1 MRKED
6 DHEDDEGARPSSLIP
21 VHKLPT
27 PDPLYDQQ
35 LLRDLEI
42 VNDRT
47 YRDLGP
53 RLRRPS
59 PEQPKRKPSLPPSP
73 NNVSSLP
80 VPDQAKAA
88 AVSIGES
95 ADEDSGA

>member
-6 DHEDDEGARPSSLIP
+6 DHEDDEGASPSSLIP
-21 VHKLPT
+21 AHKLST

-42 VNDRT
+42 INECTFRE
-47 YRDLGP
+47 LGSRP
-53 RLRRPS
+53 RRPS
-59 PEQPKRKPSLPPSP
+59 PMQPKRKPSLPQPAD
-73 NNVSSLP
+73 NVSSLP
-80 VPDQAKAA
+80 VPDQARAA

-95 ADEDSGA
+95 ADEGSGA

>member
-6 DHEDDEGARPSSLIP
+6 DHEDDEDASPSSLIS

-59 PEQPKRKPSLPPSP
+59 PEQPKRKPDLPRTPS
-73 NNVSSLP
+73 NVSSLP
-80 VPDQAKAA
+80 VPDQAKAV
-88 AVSIGES
+88 AVNVGE
-95 ADEDSGA
+95 AGEEDSGS